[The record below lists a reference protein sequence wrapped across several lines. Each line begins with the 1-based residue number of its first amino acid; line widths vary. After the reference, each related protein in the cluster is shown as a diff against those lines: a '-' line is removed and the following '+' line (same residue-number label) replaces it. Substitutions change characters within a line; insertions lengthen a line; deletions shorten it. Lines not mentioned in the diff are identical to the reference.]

1 MSFTHLFAA
10 VSTPSPSADPAS
22 TYYSPGTI
30 GFLAVFFVTAFAIL
44 LIFDMVRRIRR
55 VRYRAEIQEKLAAE
69 KAAAGSATK
78 AKSAGRKRD

>member
-1 MSFTHLFAA
+1 MSILHFVLAA
-10 VSTPSPSADPAS
+10 DPSETADPAN

-30 GFLAVFFVTAFAIL
+30 GFLAIFFVTAFAIL

-69 KAAAGSATK
+69 ASASGLKA
-78 AKSAGRKRD
+78 D